1 MGLPDRFPMLLL
13 AVIAVLLSLHGCAS
27 ARPRVA
33 DETKVEEWARCAR
46 TEPTH
51 FTVLCLETRRPL

>member
-1 MGLPDRFPMLLL
+1 MELPGRSR
-13 AVIAVLLSLHGCAS
+13 IVLLTIVALSLSGCAS
-27 ARPRVA
+27 VRPRVA

-46 TEPTH
+46 AEPAR